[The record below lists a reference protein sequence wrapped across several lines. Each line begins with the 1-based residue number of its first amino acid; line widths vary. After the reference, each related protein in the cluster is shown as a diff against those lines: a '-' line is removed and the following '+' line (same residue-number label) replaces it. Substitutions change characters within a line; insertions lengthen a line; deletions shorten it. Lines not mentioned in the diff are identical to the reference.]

1 MPLYKSLITSGA
13 SNKWFSYF
21 ETATGTDLPGTE
33 YDGHWAW
40 IYFFHDQVIGVQHPE
55 NTKNWDGYSGMVATD
70 PTNGGG
76 SRASVNGQTYN
87 SIFDWMS
94 AQRH

>member
-1 MPLYKSLITSGA
+1 
-13 SNKWFSYF
+13 
-21 ETATGTDLPGTE
+21 
-33 YDGHWAW
+33 
-40 IYFFHDQVIGVQHPE
+40 
-55 NTKNWDGYSGMVATD
+55 MVATD
-70 PTNGGG
+70 PTYGGG

>member
-1 MPLYKSLITSGA
+1 MI
-13 SNKWFSYF
+13 
-21 ETATGTDLPGTE
+21 
-33 YDGHWAW
+33 
-40 IYFFHDQVIGVQHPE
+40 
-55 NTKNWDGYSGMVATD
+55 ATD